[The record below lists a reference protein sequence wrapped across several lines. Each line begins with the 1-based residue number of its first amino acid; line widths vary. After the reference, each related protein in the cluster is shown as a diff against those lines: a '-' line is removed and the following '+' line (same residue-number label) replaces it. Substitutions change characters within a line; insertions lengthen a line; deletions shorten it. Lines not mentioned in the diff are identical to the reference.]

1 MSRFTRFFGVK
12 FHSEDL
18 LCVNKL
24 TFRNSGSECAEQ
36 SCQLI
41 ICIVIVIWLL
51 AEFRVLSGHKNLDC
65 IQQFDVKSVTQG
77 NDFDAFA
84 L

>member
-1 MSRFTRFFGVK
+1 MSQFTRFFGVK

-24 TFRNSGSECAEQ
+24 TFRNSGSEWAEQ

-41 ICIVIVIWLL
+41 ICIVIWLL
-51 AEFRVLSGHKNLDC
+51 AQFRVLSGHKNLDC
-65 IQQFDVKSVTQG
+65 IQQFDVKSVAQG